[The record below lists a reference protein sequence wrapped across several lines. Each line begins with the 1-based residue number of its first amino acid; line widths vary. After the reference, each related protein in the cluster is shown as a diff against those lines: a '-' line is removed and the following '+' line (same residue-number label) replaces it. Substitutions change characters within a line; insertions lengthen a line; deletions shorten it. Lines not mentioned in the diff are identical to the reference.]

1 MPVAIKTLVVD
12 SPFEFGV
19 PRSHKTSAP
28 SENKFA
34 RKQKTARNGKN
45 TRQKYRAQAH
55 VSKRDATK
63 KKLTEKR
70 SRKTSQR
77 AVTRE
82 REIKRD
88 EIKPYECG

>member
-55 VSKRDATK
+55 VSERDATK

-70 SRKTSQR
+70 WRKISKR
-77 AVTRE
+77 AVKRE
-82 REIKRD
+82 RTNKLD
-88 EIKPYECG
+88 GCGW

>member
-34 RKQKTARNGKN
+34 RKQQAARNGEI
-45 TRQKYRAQAH
+45 TSHKYRAQAH

-77 AVTRE
+77 AVTSDRT
-82 REIKRD
+82 K
-88 EIKPYECG
+88 KLYECG

>member
-1 MPVAIKTLVVD
+1 MPVAITYLVVD

-19 PRSHKTSAP
+19 PRSPKSTP

-34 RKQKTARNGKN
+34 RKQKTARNGNN

-55 VSKRDATK
+55 VSERDATK

-70 SRKTSQR
+70 WRKISKR
-77 AVTRE
+77 AVKRE
-82 REIKRD
+82 RTNKLD
-88 EIKPYECG
+88 GCGW